1 MSRYIDKDCI
11 EYGVN
16 TKYNL
21 FALSNHS
28 GAIEFGH
35 YYSDCKIEDQW
46 FEFNDSK
53 VKLDSLNKE
62 SSNVYALF
70 FERSESNY

>member
-1 MSRYIDKDCI
+1 LD
-11 EYGVN
+11 
-16 TKYNL
+16 
-21 FALSNHS
+21 
-28 GAIEFGH
+28 FGH
-35 YYSDCKIEDQW
+35 YYSQCKLENSW

-70 FERSESNY
+70 FEKSV